1 MEKDKLSRKLA
12 VILHADVVDSTA
24 LVRQDETL
32 AHQRIQDAF
41 HRFSKNIKNHDGEA
55 REIRGDAL
63 IAEFSKASDAVAAA
77 VSFQVTNADHVQEL
91 PDQVRPLLRI
101 GIAMGEVVVADDT
114 VTGEGVVLA
123 QRLEQSAE
131 AGGVIMQGAAYET
144 VPKRLPYHYQSLG
157 ELELKGFDEPLRA
170 YSVTASTDTSETIP
184 QAKTDSEAP
193 PPELP
198 NKPSI
203 AVLPFINM
211 SGVPDQEF
219 FSDGITEDIITELSR
234 FESLFVVA
242 RNSSFIFRDTSL
254 DIRDV
259 SKRLGVRFVLEG
271 SVRIAG
277 DKVRI
282 TGQLINGNS
291 GEHVWADRYD
301 GDLSDVFAV
310 QDEITSSI
318 VSTIAG
324 RIEGYDLDRIRSKP
338 TENLTAYESI
348 LRGQQ
353 LMHNYTDQ
361 GYSEAQKHFDYA
373 ISLDPTFARA
383 HALKA
388 YIEISMWVRDWN
400 PETLENALESGNAAL
415 ALDDRESKG
424 HLALGVAHLFLKEH
438 EKAENHLQMAAK
450 LNPNDDLTMLENGRF
465 LLYVGEP
472 LKGAEIVKQAMRQ
485 NPYHPN
491 WYWNI
496 LGRCFHTAKHYD
508 EAISALERVSKPS
521 LWTRTYLA
529 ACYAEIG
536 ENEKALAQKETVLSL
551 KPESNVSDFI
561 KALPYKDEKVLNEF
575 LEGYRKAGFPE

>member
-1 MEKDKLSRKLA
+1 MEKDQPSRKLA
-12 VILHADVVDSTA
+12 VILHADVVDSTR

-32 AHQRIQDAF
+32 AHHRIQDAF
-41 HRFSKNIKNHDGEA
+41 RRLSQSIASHGGIAH
-55 REIRGDAL
+55 EIRGDAL
-63 IAEFSKASDAVAAA
+63 VAEFPKASDAMAAS
-77 VSFQVTNADHVQEL
+77 VEFQAANAAHLKEL
-91 PDQVRPLLRI
+91 PDQVCPVLRI

-131 AGGVIMQGAAYET
+131 AGGICLQGAAYET
-144 VPKRLPYHYQSLG
+144 VPKRLPYQYHSLG
-157 ELELKGFDEPLRA
+157 ELELKGFDEPLKA
-170 YSVTASTDTSETIP
+170 YSVTSKLDTPEAIP
-184 QAKTDSEAP
+184 RAEVDSEII

-203 AVLPFINM
+203 AVLPFTNM
-211 SGVPDQEF
+211 SGDPEQEF

-242 RNSSFIFRDTSL
+242 RNSSFMFRNTSS
-254 DIRDV
+254 DIREV
-259 SKRLGVRFVLEG
+259 SKKLGVRFVLEG
-271 SVRIAG
+271 SIRIAG
-277 DKVRI
+277 NKVRI
-282 TGQLINGNS
+282 TGQLINGAT

-348 LRGQQ
+348 LRGQH
-353 LMHNYTDQ
+353 LMHNYTDE
-361 GYSEAQKHFDYA
+361 GYLEAQKHFDYA

-388 YIEISMWVRDWN
+388 YIDISMWIRDRN
-400 PETLENALESGNAAL
+400 PEKLEQALNSGIAAL

-424 HLALGVAHLFLKEH
+424 HLALGVAYLFLGEH
-438 EKAENHLQMAAK
+438 EKAENHHQMAAK
-450 LNPNDDLTMLENGRF
+450 LNPNDDLIMLENGRF
-465 LLYVGEP
+465 LLYVNKP
-472 LKGAEIVKQAMRQ
+472 LKGVEVVKQAMRQ

-496 LGRCFHTAKHYD
+496 LGRCFHTAKKYM
-508 EAISALERVSKPS
+508 EAISALERVSNPS
-521 LWTRTYLA
+521 LWTRTSLA
-529 ACYAEIG
+529 ACYAEVG
-536 ENEKALAQKETVLSL
+536 DFERARVQKEAVLSL
-551 KPESNVSDFI
+551 KPDSNISDFT
-561 KALPYKDEKVLNEF
+561 KALPYKDKKVLDEY
-575 LEGYRKAGFPE
+575 LAGYRKAGFPE